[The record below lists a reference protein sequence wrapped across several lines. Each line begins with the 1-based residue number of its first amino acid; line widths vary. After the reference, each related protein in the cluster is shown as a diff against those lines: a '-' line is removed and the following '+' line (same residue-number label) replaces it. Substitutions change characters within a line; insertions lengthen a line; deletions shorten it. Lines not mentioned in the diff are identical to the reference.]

1 MLSGG
6 YFFEEESDPPFDLI
20 DALRPAED
28 CPMTPPSDKKNEL

>member
-6 YFFEEESDPPFDLI
+6 YFFEDEIEPPFDLI

-28 CPMTPPSDKKNEL
+28 CPITPPNVKNEL